1 MKDKTKLIIS
11 LLKLVRPFLMIMLLA
26 IILGVLGHL
35 TATFITVFIILAFF
49 LVVPRRCKTLIY
61 LTLTRRIP

>member
-26 IILGVLGHL
+26 IILGV
-35 TATFITVFIILAFF
+35 F
-49 LVVPRRCKTLIY
+49 LSFSLFVK
-61 LTLTRRIP
+61 

>member
-1 MKDKTKLIIS
+1 MKDKIKLIIS

-35 TATFITVFIILAFF
+35 TATFIPSSSVKSSFA
-49 LVVPRRCKTLIY
+49 
-61 LTLTRRIP
+61 

>member
-1 MKDKTKLIIS
+1 MKDKIKLIIS

-35 TATFITVFIILAFF
+35 TATFITVFIILAFCKVLAHIRH
-49 LVVPRRCKTLIY
+49 LVF
-61 LTLTRRIP
+61 

>member
-1 MKDKTKLIIS
+1 MKDKIKLIIS

-35 TATFITVFIILAFF
+35 MSFPKRL
-49 LVVPRRCKTLIY
+49 
-61 LTLTRRIP
+61 